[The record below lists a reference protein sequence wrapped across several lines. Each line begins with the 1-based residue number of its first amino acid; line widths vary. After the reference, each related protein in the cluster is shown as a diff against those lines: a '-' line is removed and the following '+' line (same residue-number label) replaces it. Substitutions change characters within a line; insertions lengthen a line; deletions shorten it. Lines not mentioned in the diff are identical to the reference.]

1 MAKLSDV
8 ALAGAF
14 HSIIAYN
21 SLMLVISTTL
31 VQIGLSRVIEFIDY
45 SAIWWYI

>member
-21 SLMLVISTTL
+21 SPMLVISTTL